1 MPVVEGKRKK
11 NHFFFLLC
19 VVAACMEISNFVFYC
34 NIVFI
39 KFKRAD
45 AGNQQC
51 VNIRTK

>member
-11 NHFFFLLC
+11 SFFFLLC
-19 VVAACMEISNFVFYC
+19 VVAACMENSNFVFYC
-34 NIVFI
+34 KIVFI